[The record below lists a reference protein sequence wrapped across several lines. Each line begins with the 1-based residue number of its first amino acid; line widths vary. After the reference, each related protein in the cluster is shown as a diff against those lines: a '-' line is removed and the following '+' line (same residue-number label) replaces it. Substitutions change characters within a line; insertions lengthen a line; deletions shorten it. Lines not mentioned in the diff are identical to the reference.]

1 MLLSLID
8 LCWRIFTIL
17 IDVSPPL
24 NNNPHVKR
32 AVFRL
37 PYKDL
42 YFTSPS
48 RGLWKLTTVSND
60 FLNYPLKGSICSF
73 VDKLSWTMS
82 SLFLDSLYSS
92 PQLLYL
98 SPLCWQKI
106 LSLGNVY
113 FHISILVNCSVQLVA
128 RNREYPK
135 ELNNVLCV
143 IWSCIK
149 MHATHKIVNYASRL
163 ML

>member
-1 MLLSLID
+1 M
-8 LCWRIFTIL
+8 
-17 IDVSPPL
+17 P

-37 PYKDL
+37 PYKGL

-60 FLNYPLKGSICSF
+60 FLDYPLKGSICSF

-82 SLFLDSLYSS
+82 SFFDSLYSP

-128 RNREYPK
+128 RNPECQK
-135 ELNNVLCV
+135 ELNNVPYV
-143 IWSCIK
+143 IRPCIK
-149 MHATHKIVNYASRL
+149 MHDTHEIVNYASRL
-163 ML
+163 IIRATSCTLRGGK